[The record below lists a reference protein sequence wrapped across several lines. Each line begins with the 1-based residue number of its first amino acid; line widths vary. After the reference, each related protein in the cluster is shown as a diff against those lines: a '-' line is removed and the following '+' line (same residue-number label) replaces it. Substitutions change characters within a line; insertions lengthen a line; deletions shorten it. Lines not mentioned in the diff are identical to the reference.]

1 MASPIEIDDPSIVS
15 VRPRARPQINP
26 GAAEKL
32 QQDLKR
38 MVQTEQQPKFNGP
51 IRDKKQGDRL
61 ADSWRGGS
69 GGGRKS
75 WKKHQHKLARGER
88 LEQEGRVDGTWEGLQ
103 GSPQFTDK
111 LRDKTG
117 RDRLTSAGG
126 NGSNR
131 QVQSNEG
138 KLSITVDNTAT
149 PPSGQYAI
157 LQRGRTNQSSGK
169 PSTPGTTDTDGTA
182 QRPLTQQGADQ
193 SERKKAKK
201 GQTKNRRKKVANAGD
216 KQGNKDEPPGKD
228 GEIAPE
234 DIIPEATSP
243 ELIKLEK
250 ELEKEYI
257 FRLKKRSA
265 AFPSA
270 KYFCRLCQYHC
281 DTPAVCQRHIKESK
295 SHRSR
300 IQGKRANEELRKIPK
315 PTAAQVGALTALLE
329 RVEKEQGLM
338 TADMTARHQLSD
350 RVEAVIQK
358 TLPDCKIQLYGS
370 SLSGFA
376 LKTSNVNL
384 DVSVPKEANP
394 SEILAKVE
402 QILAKEESFADVESN
417 FSAKIPCIS
426 FKDRESGL
434 QCILSTGNDAAIS
447 TCKLLATYARIDHRV
462 RTLGLAFRYWAR
474 VCHLDCQSE
483 GSMPPHAYIIMTVY
497 FLQKHQPPLLPVLH
511 EAIPDSI
518 HHTTVIER
526 DGKVLIPRVEK
537 NSEPVDVTSYRQTPG
552 RVGAL
557 WLELLRYYSVDVE
570 LEDVVISIR
579 KSSAITRSE
588 KKWPHRR
595 MAVEDPFSTKRNT
608 AKSLNSP
615 SVFDFL
621 TERLKQAY
629 MYFGVRKPAS
639 GESQDNR
646 GSIENG
652 KSEKQDNTKLNQA
665 SSAGGSESEAE
676 KSGQNFNFNYDL
688 DHQVDSDDGDEG
700 EDEEQEEEESSN
712 EETVETIGS
721 YTESMDT
728 SLSDNNSTQPRDS
741 VSDMDMLVESVV
753 ENCLYSTA
761 ESCVESTSELEVTTE
776 DEVTDGAVEYRSES
790 SESCSKPAST
800 TRDVT
805 AEPVGKSADGSKDIV
820 SGLGGQDM
828 TASSEKVSH
837 LNQSLDS
844 CHANIVTCSTIEE
857 AAALLVKSA
866 IKSALV
872 SLGNTDKAEEIGDAK
887 EEEKKGNDSHS
898 ESQSIKEDESSS
910 ISSEKFCFEFT
921 TQALTGGKRPV
932 VTCSLCKKDGH
943 LKDDCPDELKK
954 ELKPLPDLTPQHRDL
969 LDRVCVYVYETCHPP
984 PTEYSY
990 RDMILKDLE
999 SFIRQEFSGSHLC
1012 LFGSSM
1018 NGFGFKGSDLDI
1030 CMTLEGHETSDDL
1043 DCIDI
1048 IERLAKLL
1056 KKHLDL
1062 YNILPITTAK
1072 VPIVKFVHRPSKLEG
1087 DISLYNIL
1095 AQYNTRMLNMYAAM
1109 DERVRILGYTVKRFA
1124 KICEI
1129 GDASRGSLSS
1139 YAYIL
1144 MLLYF
1149 LQQRKPPIIPVLQEL
1164 HDGQPKPE
1172 KMVDGWNAWFYD
1184 DLKSLPKKWPH
1195 LGENKETVG
1204 ELWIG
1209 LLRFYTEEFN
1219 FREHVICIRQSAI
1232 LTRFE
1237 KMWTS
1242 KCIAIE
1248 DPFDLNHN
1256 LGAGVS
1262 RKMNNFIIGAF
1273 IKGRETFGMTLRSD
1287 LYHQYTPMPYIVD
1300 YLFDAEVL
1308 TDGAQPPTDRCC
1320 RICGK
1325 IGHFMKDCPKRRTG
1339 DPGGDQQRLPQRN
1352 SGPSRNNRTPG
1363 GRGTPQSA
1371 KGYYD
1376 RRNMLDH
1383 DPRSPPRGPYQPTP
1397 NQGQYRGSPHRQGA
1411 REDPPPRAMYQTP
1424 PQPVPFGRQGGGGY
1438 YSRQRQNSREQDQ
1451 YGRSPE
1457 GRMPLYARAHESPQ
1471 FTSSPKT
1478 TSQPAHNPRGS
1489 TNYFIPTMQYTNQQL
1504 THHPRSANQQPTPS
1518 PPANQQFVA
1527 HTSSPNQQL
1536 GASPRSNQQLPMHH
1550 LANQVSPQVVQAQ
1563 NRQLPQPRQNWGEVP
1578 QQVVMTTQGLV
1589 FLSPSPPHTYSAP
1602 FHISSSPPYQPH
1614 GAQPP
1619 R

>member
-1 MASPIEIDDPSIVS
+1 MASPIEVDDPSIVS
-15 VRPRARPQINP
+15 ARPRARPQINP

-51 IRDKKQGDRL
+51 TSRDRKQGDRP
-61 ADSWRGGS
+61 DSWRGA
-69 GGGRKS
+69 GGRKS
-75 WKKHQHKLARGER
+75 WKKHQHKIARGER
-88 LEQEGRVDGTWEGLQ
+88 LEKEGRLDFTMDGP
-103 GSPQFTDK
+103 GSPQYKDCSSEK
-111 LRDKTG
+111 LRDRSG
-117 RDRLTSAGG
+117 RDRLQLAGG
-126 NGSNR
+126 THR

-138 KLSITVDNTAT
+138 NLSITADNTAA
-149 PPSGQYAI
+149 PSSGQYTI
-157 LQRGRTNQSSGK
+157 VQRGRTNQSSG
-169 PSTPGTTDTDGTA
+169 TPGTPDIDGTV

-193 SERKKAKK
+193 SERRKTKK
-201 GQTKNRRKKVANAGD
+201 GQTKNKKKRVTDAGD
-216 KQGNKDEPPGKD
+216 KQGNKED
-228 GEIAPE
+228 GDTARD
-234 DIIPEATSP
+234 DIIPESTSP

-250 ELEKEYI
+250 ELEWEYI

-281 DTPAVCQRHIKESK
+281 DTPAVCHRHIKESK
-295 SHRSR
+295 SHRVR

-315 PTAAQVGALTALLE
+315 PTGAQVAALTVLLE
-329 RVEKEQGLM
+329 RVEQEQGLLESDR
-338 TADMTARHQLSD
+338 TGRHQLAD
-350 RVEAVIQK
+350 RVQTSIQK

-402 QILAKEESFADVESN
+402 QILAKEESFAEVESN

-447 TCKLLATYARIDHRV
+447 TCKLLATYARIDSRV

-474 VCHLDCQSE
+474 MCHLDCQSE

-497 FLQKHQPPLLPVLH
+497 FLQNHQPPLLPVLH

-518 HHTTVIER
+518 HHTTVIEQ

-537 NSEPVDVTSYRQTPG
+537 NSEPVDVTSYRQTTG
-552 RVGAL
+552 QLGAL

-579 KSSAITRSE
+579 KSSAITRVE

-615 SVFDFL
+615 AVFDFL
-621 TERLKQAY
+621 TDRLKQAY

-639 GESQDNR
+639 GACHQNR
-646 GSIENG
+646 GKIG
-652 KSEKQDNTKLNQA
+652 DRKSEKQLDNTKIQTSPA
-665 SSAGGSESEAE
+665 VSRVYSESESEAE
-676 KSGQNFNFNYDL
+676 KSGQNFNLNYNL
-688 DHQVDSDDGDEG
+688 DRPVDSDDAGDDG
-700 EDEEQEEEESSN
+700 EDEEEEESSN
-712 EETVETIGS
+712 EETVDTIGS

-728 SLSDNNSTQPRDS
+728 SLSDTNSTRPRES
-741 VSDMDMLVESVV
+741 ASDLDMLVESVV
-753 ENCLYSTA
+753 ENCLYSTT

-776 DEVTDGAVEYRSES
+776 DEVTDGAAEYKSDES
-790 SESCSKPAST
+790 SAKPRS
-800 TRDVT
+800 RNNREVT
-805 AEPVGKSADGSKDIV
+805 ADKTLEGNSNVV
-820 SGLGGQDM
+820 SGLGGQNM
-828 TASSEKVSH
+828 SASCQKVYVTNSLH
-837 LNQSLDS
+837 LSQSPNS
-844 CHANIVTCSTIEE
+844 CHADLMTYLTIDE
-857 AAALLVKSA
+857 AAAFLVKSA
-866 IKSALV
+866 IKSALM
-872 SLGNTDKAEEIGDAK
+872 SFGSPDEPDQIRG
-887 EEEKKGNDSHS
+887 EKKGD
-898 ESQSIKEDESSS
+898 SQSRKEDGGDSVP
-910 ISSEKFCFEFT
+910 SEIFHFEFT
-921 TQALTGGKRPV
+921 SQVLAGGKRPV

-954 ELKPLPDLTPQHRDL
+954 ELKPLPDLTPPHRDL
-969 LDRVCVYVYETCHPP
+969 LDRVCMYVYETSHPP

-1056 KKHLDL
+1056 KKHQDL

-1095 AQYNTRMLNMYAAM
+1095 AQYNTRMLNMYAVM

-1149 LQQRKPPIIPVLQEL
+1149 LQQRKPAVIPVLQEL

-1184 DLKSLPKKWPH
+1184 DLQSLPKKWPH
-1195 LGENKETVG
+1195 FGENKEAVG

-1219 FREHVICIRQSAI
+1219 FREHVICIRQSTI

-1273 IKGRETFGMTLRSD
+1273 IKGRETFGMTMRSD
-1287 LYHQYTPMPYIVD
+1287 FLHQYTPMPYIVE

-1339 DPGGDQQRLPQRN
+1339 KKEKKREGEPGGDQQRLSQRN
-1352 SGPSRNNRTPG
+1352 DGPSRNNRTPG

-1376 RRNMLDH
+1376 RRNMMDH

-1397 NQGQYRGSPHRQGA
+1397 NQGQYRGSPHRQGG
-1411 REDPPPRAMYQTP
+1411 REDPPPRQMYQTP
-1424 PQPVPFGRQGGGGY
+1424 PQPVPFGRQGGGY
-1438 YSRQRQNSREQDQ
+1438 YSRQRQNSREQEQ

-1457 GRMPLYARAHESPQ
+1457 GRMPLYARSHESPQ

-1478 TSQPAHNPRGS
+1478 TSQPSHNPRGG
-1489 TNYFIPTMQYTNQQL
+1489 TNYFPIPTMQYTNQQL
-1504 THHPRSANQQPTPS
+1504 THHPRSTNQQPTPS
-1518 PPANQQFVA
+1518 PPANQQFVS

-1589 FLSPSPPHTYSAP
+1589 FLSPSTPHTYSAP

>member
-1 MASPIEIDDPSIVS
+1 MASPIEVDDPSIVS
-15 VRPRARPQINP
+15 ARPRTRPQINP
-26 GAAEKL
+26 GATEKL

-38 MVQTEQQPKFNGP
+38 LVQTEQPKFNGP
-51 IRDKKQGDRL
+51 TNRDKKQGDRP
-61 ADSWRGGS
+61 DSWRV
-69 GGGRKS
+69 GGRKS

-88 LEQEGRVDGTWEGLQ
+88 LDKEGRLDFTSDET
-103 GSPQFTDK
+103 GSPQFKD
-111 LRDKTG
+111 LRDRSG
-117 RDRLTSAGG
+117 RDRLQSAGG
-126 NGSNR
+126 TR
-131 QVQSNEG
+131 QVQSTEG

-149 PPSGQYAI
+149 PPGGQYTI
-157 LQRGRTNQSSGK
+157 LQRGRNNQRSGK
-169 PSTPGTTDTDGTA
+169 PSTPGTGDTDGTF
-182 QRPLTQQGADQ
+182 QRPFTQQEADQ

-201 GQTKNRRKKVANAGD
+201 GQAKNKKKRDAGD
-216 KQGNKDEPPGKD
+216 KQGNKEERTGKD
-228 GEIAPE
+228 GDPASD
-234 DIIPEATSP
+234 DIIPESTSP
-243 ELIKLEK
+243 ELIKLEAQL
-250 ELEKEYI
+250 ELDYI

-295 SHRSR
+295 SHRVR
-300 IQGKRANEELRKIPK
+300 IQGKRANEELRKIPA
-315 PTAAQVGALTALLE
+315 PSAAQVSALTVLLE
-329 RVEKEQGLM
+329 RVEQEQGLQE
-338 TADMTARHQLSD
+338 TDRTGRHQLAD
-350 RVEAVIQK
+350 RVQTSIQK

-376 LKTSNVNL
+376 LKSSNVNL

-402 QILAKEESFADVESN
+402 QILAQEESFAEVESN

-426 FKDRESGL
+426 FKDRKSGL

-447 TCKLLATYARIDHRV
+447 TCKLLATYARIDRRV

-497 FLQKHQPPLLPVLH
+497 FLQNHQPPLLPVLH

-518 HHTTVIER
+518 HHTTVIEQE
-526 DGKVLIPRVEK
+526 GKVLIPRVEK
-537 NSEPVDVTSYRQTPG
+537 NSEPVDVTSYRQTRG
-552 RVGAL
+552 ELGAL
-557 WLELLRYYSVDVE
+557 WLELLRYYSVEVE

-579 KSSAITRSE
+579 KTSAITRVE

-615 SVFDFL
+615 AVFDFL
-621 TERLKQAY
+621 TDRLKQAY
-629 MYFGVRKPAS
+629 MYFGVRKPSSGAS
-639 GESQDNR
+639 QENR
-646 GSIENG
+646 GKVGNRRT
-652 KSEKQDNTKLNQA
+652 EKQDKTQTLA
-665 SSAGGSESEAE
+665 RPAVSRVYSESESEAE
-676 KSGQNFNFNYDL
+676 KSGQNFSYDL
-688 DHQVDSDDGDEG
+688 DHPGDSDDGDDG
-700 EDEEQEEEESSN
+700 EDEEELEEEEESSN
-712 EETVETIGS
+712 EETVSS
-721 YTESMDT
+721 YMDT
-728 SLSDNNSTQPRDS
+728 SLSDTNSTRPRES
-741 VSDMDMLVESVV
+741 VSDLDLLVESVV
-753 ENCLYSTA
+753 ENCLYSTT
-761 ESCVESTSELEVTTE
+761 ESCVESTSELDVTTE
-776 DEVTDGAVEYRSES
+776 DEVTDGAGGYRSDES
-790 SESCSKPAST
+790 GTKPSKNRDEPLGKTVEGNTNLGQNMSASC
-800 TRDVT
+800 
-805 AEPVGKSADGSKDIV
+805 
-820 SGLGGQDM
+820 Q
-828 TASSEKVSH
+828 KVSVNNSLH
-837 LNQSLDS
+837 PNQSLSS
-844 CHANIVTCSTIEE
+844 CHANMMTHWTIDE
-857 AAALLVKSA
+857 AAAFLVKSA
-866 IKSALV
+866 IESALMSFV
-872 SLGNTDKAEEIGDAK
+872 NPDKPDRSTEEGD
-887 EEEKKGNDSHS
+887 KKGNSL
-898 ESQSIKEDESSS
+898 QSRKEDENNRVST
-910 ISSEKFCFEFT
+910 ETCQFEFT
-921 TQALTGGKRPV
+921 SQALTGGKRPV

-954 ELKPLPDLTPQHRDL
+954 ELKPLPELTPPHQDL
-969 LDRVCVYVYETCHPP
+969 LDRVCMYVYETSHPP
-984 PTEYSY
+984 HTEYSY

-999 SFIRQEFSGSHLC
+999 SFIRQEFPGSHLC

-1056 KKHLDL
+1056 KKHIDL

-1149 LQQRKPPIIPVLQEL
+1149 LQQRKPAVIPVLQEL

-1184 DLKSLPKKWPH
+1184 DLQSLPQKWPH

-1204 ELWIG
+1204 ALWIG

-1273 IKGRETFGMTLRSD
+1273 IKGRESFGMTMRSD
-1287 LYHQYTPMPYIVD
+1287 LLHQYMPYVVE

-1339 DPGGDQQRLPQRN
+1339 DQGGDQQRLPQRN
-1352 SGPSRNNRTPG
+1352 NGPSRNNRTPG

-1371 KGYYD
+1371 KEHAPDHLLYPVLYQPMVGPDVRLLQGYYD
-1376 RRNMLDH
+1376 RRNMMDH

-1397 NQGQYRGSPHRQGA
+1397 NQGQYRGSPHRQGG
-1411 REDPPPRAMYQTP
+1411 REDPPARPMYQTP
-1424 PQPVPFGRQGGGGY
+1424 PQPVPFGRQGGGY
-1438 YSRQRQNSREQDQ
+1438 YSRQRQNSREQEQ

-1478 TSQPAHNPRGS
+1478 TSQPSHNPRGG
-1489 TNYFIPTMQYTNQQL
+1489 TNYFPIPTMQYTNQQL

-1536 GASPRSNQQLPMHH
+1536 GVSPRSNQQLPMHH